1 MPDRHIEFERCFNFR
16 DLGGYEAAGGRHV
29 RWRRLFRSMTPEYM
43 TEADV
48 AFAREHLGLRKVLD
62 LRRPADENMNSGPLG
77 EPPARRKL
85 IALADARSFPELK
98 SLPYEQN
105 LARGIELNGPYFVEA
120 LSFLADGEDGAALF
134 HCHTG
139 KDRTGQMAAVLL
151 KLLGVSDADV
161 IEDYMHS
168 VKGFAAMRALGL
180 PIFPD
185 DAPSIA
191 KTPPEMS
198 WILGLLAALEKQGGA
213 EVYLRSAGASD
224 DLLSLF
230 REGFLE

>member
-1 MPDRHIEFERCFNFR
+1 MPDRQIEFERCFNFR
-16 DLGGYEAAGGRHV
+16 DLGGYETADGRHV

-48 AFAREHLGLRKVLD
+48 AFAREQLGLRKVLD

-77 EPPARRKL
+77 EPPVRRML

-105 LARGIELNGPYFVEA
+105 LARGIELNGAYFVEA
-120 LSFLADGEDGAALF
+120 LSFLADDGAALF

-168 VKGFAAMRALGL
+168 VAGFAAMRALGL

-198 WILGLLAALEKQGGA
+198 WILGLLAALEKHGGA

-224 DLLSLF
+224 DLLYRF
-230 REGFLE
+230 RGGFLE

>member
-16 DLGGYEAAGGRHV
+16 DLGGYEAARGRHV

-48 AFAREHLGLRKVLD
+48 AFAREHLGLRKMID
-62 LRRPADENMNSGPLG
+62 LRRPADEHMGSGLLG
-77 EPPARRKL
+77 EPPVRRL
-85 IALADARSFPELK
+85 LVTLADARGFPELRE
-98 SLPYEQN
+98 LPYEQN
-105 LARGIELNGPYFVEA
+105 LARGIELNGPRFVEA
-120 LSFLADGEDGAALF
+120 LAFLADGDDGAALF

-139 KDRTGQMAAVLL
+139 KDRTGQMAAVVL
-151 KLLGVSDADV
+151 KLLGVRDADV

-168 VKGFAAMRALGL
+168 VPGFAAMRAVGL

-191 KTPPEMS
+191 KTPPEEG
-198 WILGLLAALEKQGGA
+198 WVRLLLAKLESLGGA
-213 EVYLRSAGASD
+213 EAYLKAAGAPD
-224 DLLSLF
+224 ELLARF
-230 REGFLE
+230 RESVLE